1 MFFHSRA
8 DVGQSVTVIVHV
20 LFCGQKAAGSVRT
33 GPFVTVAERKNRVPG
48 VRPAAQVDV
57 ARVLVVCGMSMMIN
71 LAVETGIADL
81 MGGWLGSN
89 LPTMLVIPVIV
100 LLAGL
105 LSFITTGP
113 AVIFPL
119 FIPMFPAL
127 SAATGIS
134 VIALTAALFAGTG
147 ATGMS
152 PFSQGG
158 AMAITGCKD
167 EKVRESLW
175 SKQLIFAGIFLLFYI
190 VFGFCGFFN
199 AVASIFA

>member
-1 MFFHSRA
+1 
-8 DVGQSVTVIVHV
+8 
-20 LFCGQKAAGSVRT
+20 
-33 GPFVTVAERKNRVPG
+33 
-48 VRPAAQVDV
+48 
-57 ARVLVVCGMSMMIN
+57 MMIN